1 MSLSIVFRPQAKA
14 EFVEAGTW
22 YENKRT
28 GLASEFMAEIHR
40 CLSLATANPMQ
51 FAIHRRD
58 IRCITTKRFPY
69 RIFFRAE
76 QQSIVILAIFHNK
89 RNPADLLT
97 RD

>member
-1 MSLSIVFRPQAKA
+1 MTLRIVFRAQAKA

-28 GLASEFMAEIHR
+28 GLASEFMAEVQR
-40 CLSLATANPMQ
+40 CMAMAAANPMQ

-58 IRCITTKRFPY
+58 IRCITTKRFPF

-76 QQSIVILAIFHNK
+76 PQGIVILAIFHNQ
-89 RNPADLLT
+89 RNPTELLT

>member
-1 MSLSIVFRPQAKA
+1 MSLRFVFRRQAKT
-14 EFVEAGTW
+14 ELVEAGVW

-28 GLASEFMAEIHR
+28 GLASEFMAEIDR
-40 CLSLATANPMQ
+40 CISLATANPLQ

-58 IRCITTKRFPY
+58 IRSINTKRFPY

-76 QQSIVILAIFHNK
+76 QQRIVILAIFHTK
-89 RNPADLLT
+89 RNPADLLA